1 METRQPLTAMRK
13 WLIFAVL
20 LVSACA
26 RPVFEAP
33 EGATALTPADAVEDL
48 SRAEG
53 RRVIWGGRVVG
64 SRNLADST
72 ELVVLGL
79 PLSRSQRPQVRGE
92 PVGRFIVRYPG
103 YLETMVYAPDRLVT
117 VDGRVTGLETR
128 PVGEARYPYPRVRA
142 EAVHLWPEPGDDD
155 SGFRF
160 GVGIGIGIGN

>member
-1 METRQPLTAMRK
+1 MRK
-13 WLIFAVL
+13 WLIFAAL

-33 EGATALTPADAVEDL
+33 EGATALTPADAVEDWP
-48 SRAEG
+48 RAEG

-64 SRNLADST
+64 SRNLAEST

-79 PLSRSQRPQVRGE
+79 PLSRSQRPQVRRE

-117 VDGRVTGLETR
+117 VDGRVTGRETR
-128 PVGEARYPYPRVRA
+128 PVGGASYRYPLVRA
-142 EAVHLWPEPGDDD
+142 DDVHLWPETDDD
-155 SGFRF
+155 SSGFRF
-160 GVGIGIGIGN
+160 GVGIGIGIGK

>member
-1 METRQPLTAMRK
+1 METRLPLTAVRK

-33 EGATALTPADAVEDL
+33 EGATALTPADAVEDWP
-48 SRAEG
+48 RAEG

-79 PLSRSQRPQVRGE
+79 PLSRSQRPRVRGE

-117 VDGRVTGLETR
+117 VDARVTGRETR
-128 PVGEARYPYPRVRA
+128 PVGEARYQYPVVRA
-142 EAVHLWPEPGDDD
+142 ETVHLWPESGEDD

-160 GVGIGIGIGN
+160 GVGIGIGN